1 MMRAQTFMAKHPD
14 VVRGWHLINAQGE
27 VLGRLAS
34 RIALLLQGK
43 HKPIYT
49 PHVDCGDSVVV
60 VNAEKI
66 RVTGAKLQTKIY
78 QRYSGYPSGLKKET
92 LERLLAR
99 RPTEP
104 LRRAVV
110 GMLPKNPLGRSM
122 VKKLHL
128 YAGSTHPHAGQL
140 R

>member
-1 MMRAQTFMAKHPD
+1 MAKHDD
-14 VVRGWHLINAQGE
+14 VVRGWHLIDAQGQ

-49 PHVDCGDSVVV
+49 PHVDCGDQVVV
-60 VNAEKI
+60 VNAEKVQ
-66 RVTGAKLQTKIY
+66 VTGAKLQTKVY
-78 QRYSGYPSGLKKET
+78 QRYSGYPGGLKEET

-104 LRRAVV
+104 LRRAVT
-110 GMLPKNPLGRSM
+110 GMLPKNPLGRRM
-122 VKKLHL
+122 AKKLHL
-128 YAGSTHPHAGQL
+128 YAGSTHPHGGQL